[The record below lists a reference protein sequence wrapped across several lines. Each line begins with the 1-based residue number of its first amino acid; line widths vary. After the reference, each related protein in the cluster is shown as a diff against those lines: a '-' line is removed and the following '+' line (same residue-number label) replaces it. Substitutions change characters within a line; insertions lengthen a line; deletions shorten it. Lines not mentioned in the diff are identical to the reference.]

1 MMLLT
6 YCGGVRAWNNGRY
19 EIPVSTGSPRWKGL
33 LSLTRTV
40 GFGPT
45 EVNRSGAGDA
55 TACTFKSLRAA
66 SQSSQRCRLVNV
78 AAFLSFFLFF
88 FFRIAVSL
96 LSSLSIRQHPAS
108 SSTQREPRA
117 EVLYIR
123 NFTVARILEGMKDTA
138 RLWVL
143 AGANHLEALVVNQSS
158 KQSL

>member
-1 MMLLT
+1 MLL
-6 YCGGVRAWNNGRY
+6 
-19 EIPVSTGSPRWKGL
+19 VSHRNAAGWSMWL
-33 LSLTRTV
+33 L
-40 GFGPT
+40 
-45 EVNRSGAGDA
+45 
-55 TACTFKSLRAA
+55 
-66 SQSSQRCRLVNV
+66 
-78 AAFLSFFLFF
+78 FFRFFFSF